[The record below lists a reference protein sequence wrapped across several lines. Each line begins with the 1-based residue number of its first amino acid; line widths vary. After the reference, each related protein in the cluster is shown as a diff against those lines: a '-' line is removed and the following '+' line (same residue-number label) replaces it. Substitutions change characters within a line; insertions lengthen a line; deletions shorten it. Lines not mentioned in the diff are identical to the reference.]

1 MMAEE
6 KKSIEISYKANL
18 KDLLSKLKQ
27 MPNVTEAEAKKMVSA
42 LDRQLKQ
49 AEKAAKRSADASKK
63 AAQAS
68 ARAARNGA
76 SDFSHL
82 ADSARMAEERL
93 DRVAESS
100 GDIDRGFSSIGLAL
114 RGVNPQLAEAADG
127 LADTFAVVEGL
138 TMSFSALNPVIVGAA
153 AVLGTLT
160 LGYMSYQQ
168 EVQKAKEL
176 TLSMRDAQK
185 ALSDQ
190 YKTVEENLRDAQ
202 AKLADQRDQL
212 AITTGQINEYEAA
225 LLQAEKTASASFE
238 GNIQAQKDLIAE
250 RESDLALITRI
261 INGDKVLSD
270 QEKERL
276 KSLQLITKQAQNN
289 LDLTHKGLR
298 EEAALSQIRVSLTNE
313 ISKQEQGLEII
324 KGFQSD
330 AVELA
335 LQEVEYKQANA
346 EETERL
352 ANAEERAAKAK
363 QKALEAEQERQRLLQ
378 QALDFSDEDI
388 KKQLAKRE
396 LEKSIFQAT
405 ATDLENQIAKVDEK
419 YQKEFERAEE
429 LGLITGD
436 MAQAQELVDALKI
449 QRAEELREIQRKN
462 AEDQATAIEATQEQ
476 LLGGYASLFSA
487 LGDATEAF
495 SQDNKQAQLRAFQ
508 FQKSISAASIIAKT
522 AEAIVSSLSQPP
534 PLNAIMAATAT
545 ATGAAQLAKVQSQ
558 QPPSFHMGGYA
569 PDETNA
575 RVLKG
580 EAVLDRGTVR
590 RLGGESGVK
599 QLQQGKT
606 NNETVVIIQPF
617 KHFGRFAKELGYR
630 KPRQMAIGGY

>member
-1 MMAEE
+1 
-6 KKSIEISYKANL
+6 
-18 KDLLSKLKQ
+18 
-27 MPNVTEAEAKKMVSA
+27 
-42 LDRQLKQ
+42 
-49 AEKAAKRSADASKK
+49 
-63 AAQAS
+63 
-68 ARAARNGA
+68 
-76 SDFSHL
+76 
-82 ADSARMAEERL
+82 
-93 DRVAESS
+93 
-100 GDIDRGFSSIGLAL
+100 
-114 RGVNPQLAEAADG
+114 
-127 LADTFAVVEGL
+127 
-138 TMSFSALNPVIVGAA
+138 
-153 AVLGTLT
+153 
-160 LGYMSYQQ
+160 MSYQQ

-276 KSLQLITKQAQNN
+276 RSLQLITKQAQNN
-289 LDLTHKGLR
+289 LDLTQKGLR

-449 QRAEELREIQRKN
+449 QRAEELGEIQRKN

-534 PLNAIMAATAT
+534 PLNGIMAATAT
-545 ATGAAQLAKVQSQ
+545 ATGATQLAKVQSQ

-599 QLQQGKT
+599 QLQQGKA

>member
-93 DRVAESS
+93 GRVAESS
-100 GDIDRGFSSIGLAL
+100 GDIDRGFSSVGLAL

-138 TMSFSALNPVIVGAA
+138 TMSFSALNPVIIAGA

-160 LGYMSYQQ
+160 LGYMSYQA

-176 TLSMRDAQK
+176 TLAMRDAQK

-225 LLQAEKTASASFE
+225 LLQAEKTAKASFQ

-276 KSLQLITKQAQNN
+276 RSLQLITKQAQNN
-289 LDLTHKGLR
+289 LDLTQKGLR
-298 EEAALSQIRVSLTNE
+298 EEAALSQIRASLTNE
-313 ISKQEQGLEII
+313 ISKQEKGLEII

-335 LQEVEYKQANA
+335 LQEVEYKQANT

-352 ANAEERAAKAK
+352 ANAEERAARAK
-363 QKALEAEQERQRLLQ
+363 ERALEAEQERLRLLQ
-378 QALDFSDEDI
+378 EALQFGDDDI
-388 KKQLAKRE
+388 KQAMAKKE
-396 LEKSIFQAT
+396 LDKAIFQAK
-405 ATDLENQIAKVDEK
+405 ATDLENEISKIDEK
-419 YQKEFERAEE
+419 YQKEFEKAEE
-429 LGLITGD
+429 LGLISGD
-436 MAQAQELVDALKI
+436 MAKAQQLVDALKI
-449 QRAEELREIQRKN
+449 QKAEELGDIQKKI
-462 AEDQATAIEATQEQ
+462 AEDQSTAIEATQEQ

-495 SQDNKQAQLRAFQ
+495 AGDNKRAQMQFFN
-508 FQKSISAASIIAKT
+508 FQKALSTSAIIAKT
-522 AEAIVSSLSQPP
+522 AEAIVSALALPP
-534 PLNAIMAATAT
+534 PLNAIQAATAT
-545 ATGAAQLAKVQSQ
+545 ATGAAQLAKVQSL

-599 QLQQGKT
+599 QLQQGKA

-617 KHFGRFAKELGYR
+617 KHFGRFAKELGYK
-630 KPRQMAIGGY
+630 KPKQMAIGGY